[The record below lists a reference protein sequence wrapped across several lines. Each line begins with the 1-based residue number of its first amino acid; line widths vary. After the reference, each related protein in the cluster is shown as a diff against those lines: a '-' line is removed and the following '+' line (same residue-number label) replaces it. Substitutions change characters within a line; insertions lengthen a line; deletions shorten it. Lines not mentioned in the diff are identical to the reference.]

1 MSKKYLVTSGCS
13 WTDHYF
19 VSPFHRDLDTS
30 WDKWPTIL
38 ARKLDMEVINLGC
51 SGSGNEGIYSRVSDF
66 ISETPKEKIGLV
78 VVAWSRAHR
87 RDWQLVNRYEPSHY
101 NLRILNGPNT
111 KFKKYVMNWCSETFD
126 TKGDAYYFMKRSV
139 RNFYAL
145 QILCE
150 RYNIPYKQVCALNP
164 ISELVKENIIDSM
177 NYFSTSSQFEEIDKD
192 NFIGWPIFE
201 YMGGFILN
209 DLIKKGNE
217 SLIISE
223 EDRHPNAL
231 GQRVIAD
238 FIYENL

>member
-1 MSKKYLVTSGCS
+1 MSKKYLVASGCS

-19 VSPFHRDLDTS
+19 TSDYHRDLDTS

-51 SGSGNEGIYSRVSDF
+51 GGSGNEGIYSRVSDF

-78 VVAWSRAHR
+78 IVAWSRAHR
-87 RDWQLVNRYEPSHY
+87 RDWEWA
-101 NLRILNGPNT
+101 NLFTPRIVYGSNT
-111 KFKKYVMNWCSETFD
+111 KFKKYVLNWTSETFD
-126 TKGDAYYFMKRSV
+126 TKGDAYYFMRRSV

-164 ISELVKENIIDSM
+164 ISELIKENKIDSM
-177 NYFSTSSQFEEIDKD
+177 NYFLTSSQFEEIDKD

-201 YMGGFILN
+201 HMNGFCLN
-209 DLIKKGNE
+209 DFIKKGRNE
-217 SLIISE
+217 SLMISE
-223 EDRHPNAL
+223 EDRHPNDL

-238 FIYENL
+238 IIYENL